1 VGRGKPNASSA
12 LAGAEQADSWATDG
26 HKWLNVPYDCGIAI
40 VADRQAHRAAMTS
53 TSAYVPA
60 HADDMP
66 DSFDWTPE
74 FSRRARGVTVYAA
87 LRQLGRAGLA
97 DLVDRCCDHAR
108 LVADRLAAEPDID
121 IVNDVVL
128 NQVLVRFGDDD
139 ALTRAVIEQVQRD
152 GTCWL
157 AGSTFRGRLVM
168 RISIVGWRTTS
179 DDVHRSADAI
189 VTAAQQVRSSRPQ

>member
-1 VGRGKPNASSA
+1 
-12 LAGAEQADSWATDG
+12 
-26 HKWLNVPYDCGIAI
+26 
-40 VADRQAHRAAMTS
+40 MTS

-74 FSRRARGVTVYAA
+74 FSRRARGVMVYAA

-157 AGSTFRGRLVM
+157 AGSTFRGRSVM
-168 RISIVGWRTTS
+168 RISIVGWQTTS

-189 VTAAQQVRSSRPQ
+189 ITAAQQVRSSRPQ